1 MKKITICRGNNKS
14 NIIIDKYKLII
25 GDNYL
30 YHNNLFKNIKLFFS
44 NVKNEYRQE
53 YEKEVSIYIDDK
65 LVNRKRS
72 ILFNIDK
79 NFSFNKDFKMQTDS
93 LVAKYLEIVINK
105 PELID
110 TINTINYLLE
120 TFCEQI
126 NEISIIKTNYDVM
139 TEKKLTKLIEPYVDI
154 EGYRCDEYDLTYE
167 EIIIIQLN
175 LVKEIINNNQ
185 KYDYIFVILEIPR
198 LSRKILDVIS
208 CLSDCFLFICIN
220 SNNLIDSISL
230 SDILL
235 VENKVIDFADEEQ
248 VCEII
253 CNNCYKPIYLY
264 EVEKYMKEY
273 FISSSSEKCS
283 FIRKLLNK

>member
-1 MKKITICRGNNKS
+1 MNKITICRGNNKT

-25 GDNYL
+25 GNNYI
-30 YHNNLFKNIKLFFS
+30 YHDNLFKNIKLFFS
-44 NVKNEYRQE
+44 NIKNEYRQE
-53 YEKEVSIYIDDK
+53 HEKEVLIYIDDK
-65 LVNRKRS
+65 LLNRKRS
-72 ILFNIDK
+72 ILFNINK
-79 NFSFNKDFKMQTDS
+79 NFSFNKDLKMQTDS

-126 NEISIIKTNYDVM
+126 NEISIIKTNYNVM

-154 EGYRCDEYDLTYE
+154 EGYKCDEYDLTYE
-167 EIIIIQLN
+167 EIIIIQLK
-175 LVKEIINNNQ
+175 LIKEIINNNQ
-185 KYDYIFVILEIPR
+185 KYDYIFIILEIPY
-198 LSRKILDVIS
+198 LSRKILDAIS
-208 CLSDCFLFICIN
+208 CLSNCFLFICIN
-220 SNNLIDSISL
+220 SYNFIKNISL

-235 VENKVIDFADEEQ
+235 LENKVVDFANEEQ

-264 EVEKYMKEY
+264 EVEEYMKEY
-273 FISSSSEKCS
+273 FINSGSEKCS

>member
-208 CLSDCFLFICIN
+208 CLSDCFLLICIN